1 MKFACSRFSRKV
13 VVQKIP
19 SHAIYERRIRMG
31 DQKRV
36 KINVVDFL
44 ATSLRNKVTHFFRFL
59 RRSFFLVL
67 PPNKIVPAV
76 FSSTKNGAGPIK
88 SLQ

>member
-31 DQKRV
+31 DPKRV
-36 KINVVDFL
+36 KINVADFL
-44 ATSLRNKVTHFFRFL
+44 ATSLRNKVTLFSFLASQFFF
-59 RRSFFLVL
+59 
-67 PPNKIVPAV
+67 
-76 FSSTKNGAGPIK
+76 
-88 SLQ
+88 